1 MTFNEAQM
9 EIESGAMITRL
20 NVASGLKMF
29 LRGIQGEAAVQDL
42 RSMLAARDIQEQVLS
57 RLIQLSRQR
66 IDKRYENPWDTTLTV
81 YLWAISSVNQAL
93 SVLAAEIVAQAPQ
106 CWWAQKLSNQLLSE
120 QQVQTRSSAQP
131 FTMTPQ
137 SMPIH
142 YVAVQDTV
150 FAQVSLDNA
159 VLSDPLNRP
168 VRILM
173 PNLTCSVST
182 SEVSNLGK
190 QSYTL
195 TAVNQEL
202 AAAA

>member
-93 SVLAAEIVAQAPQ
+93 CFGRRNRCSSSSVLVGTEALEPTI
-106 CWWAQKLSNQLLSE
+106 E
-120 QQVQTRSSAQP
+120 
-131 FTMTPQ
+131 
-137 SMPIH
+137 
-142 YVAVQDTV
+142 
-150 FAQVSLDNA
+150 
-159 VLSDPLNRP
+159 
-168 VRILM
+168 
-173 PNLTCSVST
+173 
-182 SEVSNLGK
+182 
-190 QSYTL
+190 
-195 TAVNQEL
+195 
-202 AAAA
+202 

>member
-93 SVLAAEIVAQAPQ
+93 SLFWPQ
-106 CWWAQKLSNQLLSE
+106 KSLLKLLSAGGH
-120 QQVQTRSSAQP
+120 RSSR
-131 FTMTPQ
+131 TN
-137 SMPIH
+137 
-142 YVAVQDTV
+142 Y
-150 FAQVSLDNA
+150 
-159 VLSDPLNRP
+159 
-168 VRILM
+168 
-173 PNLTCSVST
+173 
-182 SEVSNLGK
+182 
-190 QSYTL
+190 
-195 TAVNQEL
+195 
-202 AAAA
+202 